1 MHFVSRKI
9 GGYRVYAV
17 TGINTVSFAIDF
29 READTSG
36 LLGFAVER
44 EDPKENEKYFMR
56 GFKVFED
63 VVPHPNEMTEVS
75 TYDHPVQSF
84 VWDDFTAKEGRTYT
98 YWFHPLTGKPKNLDR
113 TAPAIPITVTTEQ
126 LFSKAT
132 HDVFFNRGVASSQA
146 YNRRYDN
153 KSPDKIEDPAL
164 RKDALQWLSRDLDEA
179 LFRFIDNAKAGD
191 TLLGCFYEFHYP
203 PALEKLKQAI
213 DRNVKVRLIL
223 DAKVNEYTDKKGNLH
238 ESFPREENKRAAK
251 AAKLPK
257 DSIALWREANPDDIQ
272 HNKFLVLLR
281 GASEKPAEVWT
292 GSTNL
297 STGGIHGQTNVG
309 HWIRDKAVATA
320 FAAYWKLLEADPGAA
335 DGDARPEAN
344 RKRKAYRDAVMA
356 LGPVPEKW
364 EDIPQGVST
373 IFSPRAGSEVLEM
386 YAAMLDEAGTLS
398 CVTLAFGVSEIFKQ
412 RLVDNTG
419 QSHVTFLLLE
429 KRDQPNPRAKDAF
442 VPLNARQNVY
452 QAWGSYL
459 HDPLYQWTRETSAR
473 ILGLNQ
479 HVSYVHSKFMLKDPL
494 GPDPIV
500 ITGSANFSEA
510 STNANDENMV
520 LIRGSERAADIY
532 FTEFN
537 RLFNHYYFRSV
548 QEAMQQHRTA
558 APNAAADAQSSLF
571 LDPKDGWLSK
581 YKPGSL
587 RRKRVEIFTSMAN
600 AKTI

>member
-1 MHFVSRKI
+1 MHFVSRKTS
-9 GGYRVYAV
+9 GYRVYAV

-29 READTSG
+29 READTRG

-44 EDPKENEKYFMR
+44 EDPAENQKYFMR
-56 GFKVFED
+56 GFKVFQD
-63 VVPHPNEMTEVS
+63 IVPHPNETTEVS

-98 YWFHPLTGKPKNLDR
+98 YRFHPLTGEPKNIDR
-113 TAPAIPITVTTEQ
+113 SAPAIRITVTTER

-153 KSPDKIEDPAL
+153 KSPDKIEDPGL

-179 LFRFIDNAKAGD
+179 LFKFIDNAKAGD

-203 PALEKLKQAI
+203 PAVERLKQAI

-223 DAKVNEYTDKKGNLH
+223 DAKVNEYTDKKGKLH

-251 AAKLPK
+251 AAKLSK
-257 DSIALWREANPDDIQ
+257 DAIALWREANPNDIQ

-281 GASEKPAEVWT
+281 GPDEKPTEVWT

-297 STGGIHGQTNVG
+297 SIGGIHGQTNVG
-309 HWIRDKAVATA
+309 HWIRDKEAAASFV
-320 FAAYWKLLEADPGAA
+320 AYWKLLESDPGAV
-335 DGDARPEAN
+335 DGDDRPEAN
-344 RKRKAYRDAVMA
+344 DKRKAYRDAVMA

-364 EDIPQGVST
+364 GDIAQGVST

-386 YAAMLDEAGTLS
+386 YAAMLDEAETLA
-398 CVTLAFGVSEIFKQ
+398 CVTLAFGVSKVFKQ
-412 RLVDNTG
+412 RLADNTG

-429 KRDQPNPRAKDAF
+429 KRDRPNARAKDPF
-442 VPLNARQNVY
+442 VALNAKQNVY

-520 LIRGSERAADIY
+520 LVRGNERVADIY

-548 QEAMQQHRTA
+548 QEATLHHKA
-558 APNAAADAQSSLF
+558 AEPNAAADTQSSLF

-587 RRKRVEIFTSMAN
+587 RRKRVEIYTSMAN
-600 AKTI
+600 AKTS